1 MLNYRRIYFLLF
13 FIYLKGGSLIA
24 IKRKDS
30 NGNWVL
36 DQQAIETSII
46 DLEGNFESTNVEGAL
61 RELAE

>member
-1 MLNYRRIYFLLF
+1 M
-13 FIYLKGGSLIA
+13 A